1 MPDAYLPHHDPD
13 VETLVRPRYL
23 AGPGDREA
31 VDAAFEPLRGWRVVA
46 LGRYLTEVVATSPC
60 HRVRVG
66 YRPDQE
72 QAWQVAASLDLFAA
86 PAWRGGFSR
95 ATPPEIVQA
104 FLGALS
110 DSLHFDEV
118 DDSTGTFV
126 SLEGTL
132 ADANEALS
140 ERGWPTLCTDG
151 RWLTISGDGE
161 VDYEVGPLVD
171 PAVELASDVQ
181 SGFTWRISPNDPE
194 VGWTAG
200 FSSCTPLHLIAAVNG
215 AVADRSPLVRS
226 SDCLPQ
232 RVAARALAEQA
243 EFERREAKARA
254 ALPSASDLLAD
265 GDSLETPVAVSP
277 LYLAGPGPV
286 ERAVAALTSEA
297 GWRSVAV
304 RSGRLWESDCQSVR
318 VAHLPERTRDTWQI
332 TAFAGP
338 LGMPAWRATFSCK
351 TPAEVLGEVTRLVA
365 ETVTGGAW
373 PGNGTE
379 YDPPFEL
386 DRHGWT
392 RRTVAVWTT
401 FSAPDSKVVLENN
414 SADFGHHEEL
424 EGQAPPSWTLTAG
437 IDDRV
442 SAWSADFTTRTPSY
456 LVTAAAL
463 TAVDPAPVL
472 RARRSLPE
480 MHLPYL
486 QVVAA
491 GTGRSSAAR
500 SGTAPASRGPSPDPA
515 GPQLPVVPDR
525 GRLR

>member
-1 MPDAYLPHHDPD
+1 MPHAYLPHHDPD

-31 VDAAFEPLRGWRVVA
+31 VDAVFEPLRGWRVVA
-46 LGRYLTEVVATSPC
+46 LGPYLTEVVATSPC

-66 YRPDQE
+66 YRPDRE
-72 QAWQVAASLDLFAA
+72 QSWQVTAALDPFAV
-86 PAWRGGFSR
+86 PTWRGGFSR
-95 ATPPEIVQA
+95 ATPPEIVGA

-110 DSLHFDEV
+110 DSLQYDAV
-118 DDSTGTFV
+118 SDTTGTFV

-132 ADANEALS
+132 ADANEAHS
-140 ERGWPTLCTDG
+140 EAGWPTVCADG
-151 RWLTISGDGE
+151 RWLTTSDDGE
-161 VDYEVGPLVD
+161 VEYEVGPLVD
-171 PAVELASDVQ
+171 PAVEMASDVQ
-181 SGFTWRISPNDPE
+181 SGFTWRVASGDPD

-215 AVADRSPLVRS
+215 AVADSSPLVRT
-226 SDCLPQ
+226 SDDLPQ
-232 RVAARALAEQA
+232 RVVVRALAEQA
-243 EFERREAKARA
+243 EVDRREAEARA
-254 ALPSASDLLAD
+254 ALPTAAELLAD
-265 GDSLETPVAVSP
+265 GNGLETPVAVNP
-277 LYLAGPGPV
+277 LYLAGPGQV

-297 GWRSVAV
+297 GWRSATF
-304 RSGRLWESDCQSVR
+304 RSGQLWESDCRTVR
-318 VAHLPERTRDTWQI
+318 VAHLPERTRDAWQI
-332 TAFAGP
+332 TALAGP
-338 LGMPAWRATFSCK
+338 LGMPTWKANFSYK

-365 ETVTGGAW
+365 ETVTGDARLADS
-373 PGNGTE
+373 E
-379 YDPPFEL
+379 YVSPFEL

-392 RRTVAVWTT
+392 SRTASVWTT
-401 FSAPDSKVVLENN
+401 FSAPDPKVVLQHN
-414 SADFGHHEEL
+414 SAEFGRYEEL

-437 IDDRV
+437 IDDWFC
-442 SAWSADFTTRTPSY
+442 AWSADFTSSTPSY

-472 RARRSLPE
+472 RTRRSLPE

-491 GTGRSSAAR
+491 STGRSSAAR

-515 GPQLPVVPDR
+515 GPQLPTVADR